1 MTKLLIFVT
10 STIGGAI
17 GWWMGAFI
25 GIMTAFMI
33 SIVGTAAGVYFGR
46 MVAQRYDM

>member
-17 GWWMGAFI
+17 GWWLGAFI
-25 GIMTAFMI
+25 GMMTAFMI

-46 MVAQRYDM
+46 KWAQYYDM